1 LVGGRLI
8 AKALPWAVGL
18 SSGAGFVLLCLKTN
32 AGHVYTTAATI
43 LFVFVAADLVF
54 VLRTGRLRLSASYE
68 VTHEA
73 THEATDE
80 PANEATDE
88 PANEATEKVTN
99 ESKEFRALDLQ
110 TGRVVGSLIA
120 ATVLAL
126 LIVGALQVGFGRTF
140 NTGLSWWTI
149 HGSDFEDYLY
159 QVAQD
164 SIVAVGAV
172 VTTALLGRAIWR
184 RDWGRA
190 LMWLWTALALW
201 SLTNASAGAWVI
213 YRSHPWWWAYP
224 WFFGW
229 VGVAITFGVLAANA
243 KEAEEAA
250 DRKQKR
256 QDRQPEREDAHSGSG
271 DETSMTQPG
280 SGMSAAPLYGRPEGA
295 GRGKSRQDTDRR
307 HPR

>member
-1 LVGGRLI
+1 
-8 AKALPWAVGL
+8 
-18 SSGAGFVLLCLKTN
+18 VLLCLKTN
-32 AGHVYTTAATI
+32 AGHVYTIAATI
-43 LFVFVAADLVF
+43 VFVFAAADLVF
-54 VLRTGRLRLSASYE
+54 VLRTGRHRLSASYGA
-68 VTHEA
+68 TDEA
-73 THEATDE
+73 THEATDK
-80 PANEATDE
+80 ATDK
-88 PANEATEKVTN
+88 ATDNSTS

-126 LIVGALQVGFGRTF
+126 LVVGALQVGFGRTF

-149 HGSDFEDYLY
+149 HGSDFEDYLS
-159 QVAQD
+159 QVVQD

-172 VTTALLGRAIWR
+172 VTTVLLGRAIWR

-213 YRSHPWWWAYP
+213 YRSHRPWWVYP
-224 WFFGW
+224 WFLGW

-256 QDRQPEREDAHSGSG
+256 QDRQPEREDARNGSG
-271 DETSMTQPG
+271 DETSMMQPG
-280 SGMSAAPLYGRPEGA
+280 SGASAAPLDGQPEGV
-295 GRGKSRQDTDRR
+295 GRRKSRQDTDRR